1 MPVFGRRQRRIAGVV
16 AVVLIVALL
25 GGIAYAAI
33 PDANGVIHGCYKD
46 VSGNLRVVDS
56 ATSCLPSETA
66 ISWNQSGQ
74 QGPPGLSGYEQKSHQ
89 VFLNPNEFAEVSVD
103 CSAGKKVLGGG
114 FDIETPTD
122 VKVFS
127 SEPAVGGNLSDHS
140 WSVLAQ
146 NTGTVGPRQ
155 VTVTAICAFAG

>member
-1 MPVFGRRQRRIAGVV
+1 MPVFGRRHRRVAGVV
-16 AVVLIVALL
+16 ALGLMLALI

-33 PDANGVIHGCYKD
+33 PDANGVIHGCYHN
-46 VSGNLRVVDS
+46 VSGNLRVVDP

-66 ISWNQSGQ
+66 ITWNQSGQ

-89 VFLNPNEFAEVSVD
+89 MFLVPNQVAEVTVN

-127 SEPAVGGNLSDHS
+127 SEPVVAGNLSDHS

-146 NTGTVGPRQ
+146 NTGTIGPRQ
-155 VTVTAICAFAG
+155 VTVTAICAFTG